1 LNNTEAELIILEN
14 LYAQDRENISLKQR
28 DLALLARTSL
38 GMTNLILKRM
48 VQKGW
53 ITARKLNSRNIRY
66 AVTLDGINE
75 IVHRGYHYLK
85 RTISNV
91 AHYRDAINEI
101 VKKAVDKKKK
111 SILLIGNSELEFIF
125 EYTCNY
131 YGLSFLN
138 SAENEI
144 LKSVDSNT
152 FIIYSED
159 IPYSPRLDNDN
170 SVFIS
175 RILINPQTILAKITK

>member
-14 LYAQDRENISLKQR
+14 LYAQDRESMSLKQR

-38 GMTNLILKRM
+38 GMTNSIIKRM

-75 IVHRGYHYLK
+75 IVHRSYHYVK

-91 AHYRDAINEI
+91 ARYRDAINEI
-101 VKKAVDKKKK
+101 IKKAVDERKK
-111 SILLIGNSELEFIF
+111 SVLLLGKSDLEFIL
-125 EYTCNY
+125 EYSCNY
-131 YGLSFLN
+131 YGLSFLK
-138 SAENEI
+138 SADREI
-144 LKSVDSNT
+144 PTGFDSSA
-152 FIIYSED
+152 FIFYSED
-159 IPYSPRLDNDN
+159 IPYSPQLDNDN

-175 RILINPQTILAKITK
+175 RILVNP